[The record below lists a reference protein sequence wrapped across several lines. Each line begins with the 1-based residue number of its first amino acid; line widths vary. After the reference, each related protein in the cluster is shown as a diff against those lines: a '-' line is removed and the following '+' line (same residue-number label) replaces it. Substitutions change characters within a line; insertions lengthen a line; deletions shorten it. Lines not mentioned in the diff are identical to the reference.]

1 MMMFLLIFLS
11 PLYKYSANILIGEF
25 CSLQLIGVL
34 RGNMKLL
41 SGESFFNK
49 IEYQTNLGNEDSY
62 LQFMRIR
69 PIILEM
75 VSKVF
80 RVSTRDILAKSRSQA
95 HIAFARQVAMYLTHI
110 CCGLNL
116 TQTGKLFDRDRT
128 TVAYACN
135 LVEDRRDESNF
146 DLTLEILEKTIRE
159 FALQQREVNIY
170 AL

>member
-1 MMMFLLIFLS
+1 MKQLS
-11 PLYKYSANILIGEF
+11 DE
-25 CSLQLIGVL
+25 V
-34 RGNMKLL
+34 
-41 SGESFFNK
+41 FFNN
-49 IEYQTNLGNEDSY
+49 IEYPTNIGFGDKY
-62 LQFMRIR
+62 LQYISVR

-80 RVSTRDILAKSRSQA
+80 RVSIKDILAKSRSQA

-135 LVEDRRDESNF
+135 LVEDRRDELNF
-146 DLTLEILEKTIRE
+146 DLTLDILEKTIRE
-159 FALQQREVNIY
+159 FAMQKREVNYY
-170 AL
+170 AM

>member
-1 MMMFLLIFLS
+1 
-11 PLYKYSANILIGEF
+11 
-25 CSLQLIGVL
+25 
-34 RGNMKLL
+34 MKLL
-41 SGESFFNK
+41 PSESFFNNVD
-49 IEYQTNLGNEDSY
+49 YHAAAGYEDNY
-62 LQFMRIR
+62 VQFIRVR

-80 RVSTRDILAKSRSQA
+80 KVSTRDILSKSRSQA

-116 TQTGKLFDRDRT
+116 TETGRLFNRDRT

-135 LVEDRRDESNF
+135 LIEDRRDEMNF
-146 DLTLEILEKTIRE
+146 DLTLELLEKTICKYAMNPRE
-159 FALQQREVNIY
+159 ELSY

>member
-1 MMMFLLIFLS
+1 MELLAS
-11 PLYKYSANILIGEF
+11 
-25 CSLQLIGVL
+25 
-34 RGNMKLL
+34 
-41 SGESFFNK
+41 ESFFNK
-49 IEYQTNLGNEDSY
+49 LDYHAASGHEDNY
-62 LQFMRIR
+62 LQFIRVR

-80 RVSTRDILAKSRSQA
+80 RVSTRDLLAKSRSQA

-116 TQTGKLFDRDRT
+116 TETGRLFNRDRT

-135 LVEDRRDESNF
+135 LVEDRRDEIDF

-159 FALQQREVNIY
+159 FAIYPREEFNY
-170 AL
+170 AM

>member
-1 MMMFLLIFLS
+1 MNLVSCENLINNI
-11 PLYKYSANILIGEF
+11 KYRPNP
-25 CSLQLIGVL
+25 QH
-34 RGNMKLL
+34 
-41 SGESFFNK
+41 
-49 IEYQTNLGNEDSY
+49 EDYY
-62 LQFMRIR
+62 LQFIRVR

-80 RVSTRDILAKSRSQA
+80 RVSTPDILAKSRSQA

-135 LVEDRRDESNF
+135 LVEDKRDEINF
-146 DLTLEILEKTIRE
+146 DLTLEILEKTICE
-159 FALQQREVNIY
+159 FVIQQREVNVY